1 MEEPPLTSWFQKL
14 ASVVDDVESVF
25 LVAGVP
31 MLAYGAHQVY
41 APAGWL
47 VAGAVLVWVGLPTRP
62 FPIVFGAQRKTKP
75 E

>member
-1 MEEPPLTSWFQKL
+1 MTSWFRKL
-14 ASVVDDVESVF
+14 IALFDDIESVF

-41 APAGWL
+41 PPAGWL